1 MFTVFLFVSP
11 TDAGRPDFCSKRKKN
26 STQNTQLEQ
35 RLAPLSISS
44 PLKWPKKH
52 KNRKA
57 LHHSRKLRKDAIRM
71 LTFKKKNNQAIVYLG
86 PIKGSVSLQ
95 PIVQR
100 RKITGRPWKSST
112 NLLPQFASGEEK
124 LEIAQRIAPSGI
136 CFAGYRE
143 YSEKTTQ
150 RAPPSTWSS
159 HGYCHGASHECP
171 WKLPER
177 YVLAIEAEPKR
188 KINFQSTAS
197 PNAKKKMHRG
207 GQSWPLISVLW
218 SLFSAAGLRT
228 WQL

>member
-150 RAPPSTWSS
+150 RAPPQHLKQSWLLSWGISWMPLKAT
-159 HGYCHGASHECP
+159 
-171 WKLPER
+171 
-177 YVLAIEAEPKR
+177 R
-188 KINFQSTAS
+188 KIRAC
-197 PNAKKKMHRG
+197 HRG
-207 GQSWPLISVLW
+207 WAKEKNQLSVH
-218 SLFSAAGLRT
+218 SFS
-228 WQL
+228 